1 MALNQVRLGII
12 VAIYEICSRPSCAVV
27 RIAETC
33 VLSLMILK
41 SHIFTFI
48 NLKFLFTMLF
58 LTKTFESFWTSLW
71 NCSTKLKM
79 SPPPQKKKI
88 IFFHLS
94 FFLSCVFHLSHY
106 LFIFVICW
114 CYCYMSYVLVL
125 LKMWL
130 AMLGWVKFHFWTYSR
145 PISLHYLDYTFIRF

>member
-48 NLKFLFTMLF
+48 NLKFLLTMLF
-58 LTKTFESFWTSLW
+58 LTKTFESLTSLW

-79 SPPPQKKKI
+79 SPQKN
-88 IFFHLS
+88 FHLS

-130 AMLGWVKFHFWTYSR
+130 AMLLNILPCLSVGVG
-145 PISLHYLDYTFIRF
+145 